1 MRLTLRGARLVDAL
15 SDRPAADLVIEAGKI
30 RAAGRVRE
38 PLGPALDVAGLI
50 VTPGFIDV
58 HTHGGGGCNLHTTDA
73 EEIVRYGRWAAGT
86 GTTGFLIAVVG
97 VADGLPAEQLRAAT
111 VAITASV
118 AAPAGAEA
126 LGIHL
131 EGPYISPQHR
141 GAHALA
147 WLRTP
152 NADETETLLRLAAGH
167 LRLITLAP
175 ELPGAAALIER
186 LAAAGVRVSIGHTDA
201 TYEQAQ
207 QAIGLGA
214 THTTHCFN
222 AMRPLRHRDPGP
234 LGAVVEAE
242 RVYGEL
248 IADGVHVHPAVMR
261 VLLRALGADRTV
273 IVTDAQAAAG
283 DAGATFEFA
292 GQPAHVAGGAVRLRD
307 GTIAGSV
314 LTMDQALRNV
324 LRLGGVTLSAAV
336 GMLSLNPARVAGVAE
351 RKGQLRAG
359 YDADVLLFDEGLTLQ
374 ATYCRG
380 AVAFATD
387 AWRER
392 LASI

>member
-1 MRLTLRGARLVDAL
+1 MRLTLRGARLVDGL
-15 SDRPAADLVIEAGKI
+15 SDRPAADLVIDGGKI
-30 RAAGRVRE
+30 RAAGRARE
-38 PLGPALDVAGLI
+38 PVGHKVDATGMI

-73 EEIVRYGRWAAGT
+73 EEIMAYARWAPGT

-97 VADGLPAEQLRAAT
+97 APAGLPTAQLRAAT
-111 VAITASV
+111 AVIASGPTAET
-118 AAPAGAEA
+118 GAEA

-131 EGPYISPQHR
+131 EGPYISAQHR
-141 GAHALA
+141 GAHALT

-152 NADETETLLRLAAGH
+152 EPEETEALLRLAEGY
-167 LRLITLAP
+167 LRLITIAP
-175 ELPGAAALIER
+175 ELPGAGALIER

-201 TYEQAQ
+201 TFEQTQ
-207 QAIGLGA
+207 QAIRLGA
-214 THTTHCFN
+214 THMTHCFN

-242 RVYGEL
+242 QVHGEL

-261 VLLRALGADRTV
+261 VLLRALGVGRTI

-292 GQPAHVAGGAVRLRD
+292 GQPAHVADGAVRLRD

-324 LRLGGVTLSAAV
+324 LRLGGVTLPEAI
-336 GMLSLNPARVAGVAE
+336 GMLSLNPARVAGVDE
-351 RKGQLRAG
+351 RKGHLRAG
-359 YDADVLLFDEGLTLQ
+359 YDADILIFDQALTLQ
-374 ATYCRG
+374 AAFCRG
-380 AVAFATD
+380 ELAFATH

-392 LASI
+392 LAPL

>member
-15 SDRPAADLVIEAGKI
+15 SDRPSGDLVIDGGKI
-30 RAAGRVRE
+30 RAAGRARE
-38 PLGPALDVAGLI
+38 PIGHEVDAAGMILM
-50 VTPGFIDV
+50 PGFIDV
-58 HTHGGGGCNLHTTDA
+58 HTHGGGGCNLHTADA
-73 EEIVRYGRWAAGT
+73 EEIIAYTRWAPRT
-86 GTTGFLIAVVG
+86 GTTGFLIAIVG
-97 VADGLPAEQLRAAT
+97 VPDGLPTAQLRAAT
-111 VAITASV
+111 AAI
-118 AAPAGAEA
+118 AAGRTDHTGAEA

-131 EGPYISPQHR
+131 EGPYISAQHR

-152 NADETETLLRLAAGH
+152 EPEETEALLRLVGGH
-167 LRLITLAP
+167 LRLITIAP
-175 ELPGAAALIER
+175 ELPGAGEMIER

-201 TYEQAQ
+201 TFEQTK
-207 QAIGLGA
+207 QAIRLGA
-214 THTTHCFN
+214 THMTHCFN

-242 RVYGEL
+242 QVHGEL

-261 VLLRALGADRTV
+261 VLLRALGVGRTV
-273 IVTDAQAAAG
+273 IVTDAQAAG

-292 GQPAHVAGGAVRLRD
+292 GQPAHVADGAVRLRD

-324 LRLGGVTLSAAV
+324 LHLGGVTLSEAV

-351 RKGQLRAG
+351 RKGHLRAG
-359 YDADVLLFDEGLTLQ
+359 YDADVLIFDQALTLQ
-374 ATYCRG
+374 ATLCRG
-380 AVAFATD
+380 MLAFATD
-387 AWRER
+387 IWRER
-392 LASI
+392 LAPM

>member
-1 MRLTLRGARLVDAL
+1 MRLTLRGARLVDGL
-15 SDRPAADLVIEAGKI
+15 GDRRAADLVIDGGKL
-30 RAAGRVRE
+30 RAAGHVRE
-38 PLGPALDVAGLI
+38 PVGPVVDAAGMIL
-50 VTPGFIDV
+50 TPGFIDV
-58 HTHGGGGCNLHTTDA
+58 HTHGGGGRNLHTADA
-73 EEIVRYGRWAAGT
+73 GEILGYARWAPGT

-97 VADGLPAEQLRAAT
+97 VPDGLPAAQLRAAT
-111 VAITASV
+111 AAIATSE
-118 AAPAGAEA
+118 PGAEA

-131 EGPYISPQHR
+131 EGPYISAQHR

-152 NADETETLLRLAAGH
+152 DPEETEALLRLTEGQ

-207 QAIGLGA
+207 QAIRLGA

-234 LGAVVEAE
+234 LGAVVEAAQ
-242 RVYGEL
+242 VHGEL

-261 VLLRALGADRTV
+261 VLLRALGASRTV

-283 DAGATFEFA
+283 NAGATFEFA
-292 GQPAHVAGGAVRLRD
+292 GQPAHVADGAVRLRD

-324 LRLGGVTLSAAV
+324 LRLGGVTLSEAV

-359 YDADVLLFDEGLTLQ
+359 FDADVLLFDETLTLQ
-374 ATYCRG
+374 ATFCRG
-380 AVAFATD
+380 VLAFATD

-392 LASI
+392 LAAE